1 MRMGQKPRGAERGA
15 LVQVAM
21 AHARRSV
28 HKRLDLRCESIE
40 DGGGAEPCRAAG
52 EQAMLGAAHP
62 VARR

>member
-1 MRMGQKPRGAERGA
+1 MGQKPRGAERGA

-28 HKRLDLRCESIE
+28 RKRLDLRCKRVE
-40 DGGGAEPCRAAG
+40 DGGEVEPCRVTG
-52 EQAMLGAAHP
+52 ERAVRGAAHP